1 MTTDF
6 TGGGDPRRTIE
17 LLWDVRADDAARRPG
32 PKPRFTAAEVARAA
46 IAVADADGLGAL
58 SMRKVAEG
66 LGVSA
71 MSLYTYVPGKAELI
85 DLMLDNVLAEIPRPG
100 DPLGPEGAPRPDD
113 ALGPDGAP
121 RPDDAL
127 GPEGAPRPDD
137 APGPDGAPRPDDAP
151 GAWRGRLERV
161 ARDNWAL
168 YLRHP
173 WLLQVATSRPPLG
186 PNVIAKYDHE
196 LRAVDGIGLTDIEM
210 DLAVQL
216 VGDYVHGAARTAVA
230 AILVAQRTGL
240 TDEEWWEKAAPALE
254 KVLDPA
260 ATPTASRVGS
270 AAGAEYNAAADP
282 ARAFEFGLARLLDG
296 IAALIDTRR

>member
-6 TGGGDPRRTIE
+6 TGGGDPKRTIE
-17 LLWDVRADDAARRPG
+17 LLWDVRADDASRRPG
-32 PKPRFTAAEVARAA
+32 PKPRFTAAEVATAA
-46 IAVADADGLGAL
+46 IALADADGLGAL
-58 SMRKVAEG
+58 SMRKVADR

-85 DLMLDNVLAEIPRPG
+85 DLMLDNVLAEVPRPG
-100 DPLGPEGAPRPDD
+100 HPSRP
-113 ALGPDGAP
+113 G
-121 RPDDAL
+121 
-127 GPEGAPRPDD
+127 D
-137 APGPDGAPRPDDAP
+137 APVG
-151 GAWRGRLERV
+151 WRARLERV
-161 ARDNWAL
+161 ARNNWAL

-210 DLAVQL
+210 DLVVQL
-216 VGDYVHGAARTAVA
+216 IGDYVHGAARTAVSA
-230 AILVAQRTGL
+230 TLVAQRTGL
-240 TDEEWWEKAAPALE
+240 TDEQWWEKAAPVLE

-260 ATPTASRVGS
+260 ATPTASRVGA
-270 AAGAEYNAAADP
+270 AAGEEYNAAADP

-296 IAALIDTRR
+296 IAALIDARA